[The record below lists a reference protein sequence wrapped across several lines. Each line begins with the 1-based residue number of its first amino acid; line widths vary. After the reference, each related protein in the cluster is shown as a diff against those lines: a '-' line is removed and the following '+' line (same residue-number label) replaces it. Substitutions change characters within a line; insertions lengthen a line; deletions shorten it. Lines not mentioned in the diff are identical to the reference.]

1 MARRVLCAAHGRSPL
16 DIEPN
21 RSRAE
26 AAIPKAIADEAIKS
40 RIRVNSVAP
49 GPIWTPLIPST
60 MPPDHVAKFGA
71 NTPVGRAGQPVE
83 LAPIYVFLASSKSSY
98 ITGEVI
104 GATGGRPLG

>member
-1 MARRVLCAAHGRSPL
+1 VTLIPNGTACGWHVACCRS
-16 DIEPN
+16 I
-21 RSRAE
+21 
-26 AAIPKAIADEAIKS
+26 
-40 RIRVNSVAP
+40 SVAR

-60 MPPDHVAKFGA
+60 TPAEHVEKFGE

-83 LAPIYVFLASSKSSY
+83 LAPVYVFLASTESSY